1 VAGRGERLAEPP
13 SLAWNRDDA
22 LQHML
27 VRKVFRR
34 DIARPPSGPAAG
46 QGCYIQHGDARRL
59 VPPRECALG
68 CPYADAENCGNSV
81 ASLEIVAAVA
91 ASSSASG
98 LRGVPAGNPRAL
110 SAVLMAGMNGA
121 DMIASISG

>member
-1 VAGRGERLAEPP
+1 MGRTFPTSVAAPVLLGTFIRSPGKVRPFPSQSTDFKHCSGVHLA
-13 SLAWNRDDA
+13 
-22 LQHML
+22 
-27 VRKVFRR
+27 
-34 DIARPPSGPAAG
+34 
-46 QGCYIQHGDARRL
+46 
-59 VPPRECALG
+59 
-68 CPYADAENCGNSV
+68 YADAENCGNSA

-110 SAVLMAGMNGA
+110 SAVLTAGMNGA

>member
-1 VAGRGERLAEPP
+1 VRRACRDRTKVTVIAAPHDPDRPLRIIMPLMPLTAGMCTWRL
-13 SLAWNRDDA
+13 
-22 LQHML
+22 
-27 VRKVFRR
+27 
-34 DIARPPSGPAAG
+34 G
-46 QGCYIQHGDARRL
+46 
-59 VPPRECALG
+59 
-68 CPYADAENCGNSV
+68 PYADAENCGNSA